1 MLIFIESFY
10 AAVEICKKHTPMESP
25 DYIYAFYL
33 VRGSDSYVCL
43 MFTLESG
50 KLQIP
55 VLQFFKSDRNHRDIS
70 DSLRQMKEN

>member
-10 AAVEICKKHTPMESP
+10 AAVEIYKKHIPMESP
-25 DYIYAFYL
+25 DYIYAFHL
-33 VRGSDSYVCL
+33 VRGSYSYVCL
-43 MFTLESG
+43 VFTLESG

>member
-10 AAVEICKKHTPMESP
+10 AAVEIYKKHIPMESP
-25 DYIYAFYL
+25 DYIYAFHL
-33 VRGSDSYVCL
+33 VRGSYSYVCL
-43 MFTLESG
+43 VFTLESG

-55 VLQFFKSDRNHRDIS
+55 VLQFFKSDRNHQDIS